1 MDKRVIITWAFFTM
15 SKYFL
20 TFRSYYAFFFDEIE
34 QLALAFTRKY
44 VFLDR
49 AVAPRDRYQ
58 PKPLS
63 TLLSFPTTSVL
74 VSLSLSKVRHTPRI

>member
-20 TFRSYYAFFFDEIE
+20 TFGKYGFIFDEIE
-34 QLALAFTRKY
+34 QFALAFTRKY
-44 VFLDR
+44 VFIDR
-49 AVAPRDRYQ
+49 AAAPRDRYQ
-58 PKPLS
+58 KPTIS

-74 VSLSLSKVRHTPRI
+74 FSLSLSKACHTPRI